1 MHGILGP
8 RGLMINKTWNV
19 FFLITVSV
27 IFSLASYMFYSDA
40 QKQKSL
46 KVKKEQELSA
56 KLVELSETQ
65 AQIARLTT
73 QRNELE
79 SRLNYKVA
87 TLEASMKDSDV
98 TIKSQAEKL
107 DSLSEENATL
117 RKYIEDGEKKIAE
130 LTRRAQALEN
140 EKTQLTAKIKDLE
153 TRASS
158 GITPIDDGGSA
169 SGGGSGGSVTWTAD
183 MDTVDLGKIVV
194 QKASGKAAVVQH
206 VDSLYG
212 FVVINAGVEDGMV
225 PNTVV
230 NILRNKKMIG
240 KAVVQK
246 TDKNVSAAVVLPRW
260 TRGDIKEG
268 DVISR
273 F

>member
-1 MHGILGP
+1 
-8 RGLMINKTWNV
+8 MINKTWNI
-19 FFLITVSV
+19 FFLVTVSV
-27 IFSLASYMFYSDA
+27 IFSLACYMFYSDA

-46 KVKKEQELSA
+46 KLKKEQELSA
-56 KLVELSETQ
+56 RMIELAETQ
-65 AQIARLTT
+65 AQITRLTT

-87 TLEASMKDSDV
+87 TLEASMRDSDV

-117 RKYIEDGEKKIAE
+117 RKYIEDGERKIAE
-130 LTRRAQALEN
+130 LARRAQGLES
-140 EKTQLTAKIKDLE
+140 EKAALTAKIKELE
-153 TRASS
+153 SRASS
-158 GITPIDDGGSA
+158 EPRPVEESSDA
-169 SGGGSGGSVTWTAD
+169 SQGVTWTAD

-194 QKASGKAAVVQH
+194 QKASGKAAIVQH

-212 FVVINAGVEDGMV
+212 FVVINAGTDDGMT

-230 NILRNKKMIG
+230 NILRSKKMIG